1 MKQFRNILTLALIFA
16 LLVGIKPTL
25 AFPYGTH
32 SLAAGGRLSG
42 NTREYTAAAISKDGW
57 PGGSDYAVL
66 VNGYTFADA
75 LAAGPLAQKLD
86 VPILLTQKDVLP
98 SITKA
103 EINRLGVKKVY
114 IVGGTGVIPD
124 AVAKATGKTFVRIA
138 GDDRFETAVAVA
150 EKLKELGVSTEKV
163 VIARSDD
170 YADALAA
177 AAVKPAMPILFA
189 GKAKDTSLAD
199 ATEHALTAL
208 GVKDA
213 VIVGGTG
220 AVSAAIEEQIKGIV
234 ANVTRVAGDD
244 RFKTAVAIAE
254 QFKPADGYKGAVLA
268 TGYGF
273 ADALAGGPYAAKNDY
288 ALIMV
293 NSKSTQ
299 SPLSDGVISFIKANA
314 GIKADTIVAL
324 GGAKVVPDKAVSD
337 AAEVAGAA
345 DELDVIDVY

>member
-1 MKQFRNILTLALIFA
+1 MKQFRSILTLALIFA
-16 LLVGIKPTL
+16 LLIGIKPTL
-25 AFPYGTH
+25 ASPYGAC
-32 SLAAGGRLSG
+32 SLAADSRLSG
-42 NTREYTAAAISKDGW
+42 SVREATAVAISKYGW
-57 PGGSDYAVL
+57 QDGSDYAIL

-75 LAAGPLAQKLD
+75 LAAGPLAKLLD
-86 VPILLTQKDVLP
+86 APILLTQKDVLP
-98 SITKA
+98 EVTKD
-103 EINRLGVKKVY
+103 EMNRLGVKKVY
-114 IVGGTGVIPD
+114 IIGGKGVVPD
-124 AVAKATGKTFVRIA
+124 YVAKATGKTIERIA

-189 GKAKDTSLAD
+189 GKAKNTSLAD
-199 ATEHALTAL
+199 ATEHALIGL
-208 GVKDA
+208 GVKDV

-220 AVSAAIEEQIKGIV
+220 AVSAAIEKQIDDMV
-234 ANVTRVAGDD
+234 ANVTRIGEGD
-244 RFKTAVAIAE
+244 RFKTAVKIAE

-293 NSKSTQ
+293 NNKSTQ
-299 SPLSDGVISFIKANA
+299 SPLSDGVKGFIKANT
-314 GIKADTIVAL
+314 GIETDAVIAL
-324 GGAKVVPDKAVSD
+324 GGTKAVPDKAVLD
-337 AAEVAGAA
+337 AVEAAAAA

>member
-1 MKQFRNILTLALIFA
+1 MDSSKFIIRAAVLIV
-16 LLVGIKPTL
+16 LL
-25 AFPYGTH
+25 AFVLMVPYGTR
-32 SLAAGGRLSG
+32 SLASDNRLSG
-42 NTREYTAAAISKDGW
+42 STREYTSVDISKDGW
-57 PGGSDYAVL
+57 PDGSDYAVL

-86 VPILLTQKDVLP
+86 APILLTQKDELP
-98 SITKA
+98 SVTKA

-114 IVGGTGVIPD
+114 IVGGTGVVSD
-124 AVAKATGKTFVRIA
+124 SVAKATGKTFVRIA

-199 ATEHALTAL
+199 ATEDALTGL

-220 AVSAAIEEQIKGIV
+220 VVSTGIEKQIDNMVG
-234 ANVTRVAGDD
+234 NVTRVAGDD
-244 RFKTAVAIAE
+244 RFETAVEIAE

-273 ADALAGGPYAAKNDY
+273 ADALAGGPYAAKNGY
-288 ALIMV
+288 ALLLTGKDNNPID
-293 NSKSTQ
+293 SA
-299 SPLSDGVISFIKANA
+299 VIDFIKANA
-314 GIKADTIVAL
+314 GIKADAVIAL
-324 GGAKVVPDKAVSD
+324 GGSKVVPDKAISD
-337 AAEVAGAA
+337 TVEAAAAA
-345 DELDVIDVY
+345 DVLDVIDVY